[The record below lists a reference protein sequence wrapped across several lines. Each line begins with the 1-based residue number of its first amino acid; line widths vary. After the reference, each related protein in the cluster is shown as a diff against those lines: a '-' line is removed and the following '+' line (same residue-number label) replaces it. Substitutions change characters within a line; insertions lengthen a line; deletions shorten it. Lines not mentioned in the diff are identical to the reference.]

1 MTAVVIKFER
11 PAQRQAALGVELPI
25 FLAPTVEGFR
35 QKLYSDAFFELPF
48 VTLPSEEC
56 ASWGEFWE
64 RANMWNDEPT
74 GDSCADC
81 QRGHR
86 YALASIDTIRKEN
99 ASSRGLEIVVERM
112 IERAFRRRGPKG
124 ALCRKLSS
132 AEQSFLEELCKIAV
146 YGWGEGKTN
155 G

>member
-56 ASWGEFWE
+56 ASWGKFCE
-64 RANMWNDEPT
+64 RANMWNDGPT
-74 GDSCADC
+74 GDGCADC
-81 QRGHR
+81 QRV
-86 YALASIDTIRKEN
+86 ADTHWPRLIPFAR
-99 ASSRGLEIVVERM
+99 RTPV
-112 IERAFRRRGPKG
+112 RA
-124 ALCRKLSS
+124 
-132 AEQSFLEELCKIAV
+132 V
-146 YGWGEGKTN
+146 
-155 G
+155 

>member
-11 PAQRQAALGVELPI
+11 PAARPKTPCKPKATALERAAAAAQRQAPSAIELPI

-48 VTLPSEEC
+48 VTLPSEEY

-81 QRGHR
+81 QRGRR
-86 YALASIDTIRKEN
+86 YALAAIDTIRKEN
-99 ASSRGLEIVVERM
+99 AGSRGLEIVVERM
-112 IERAFRRRGPKG
+112 I
-124 ALCRKLSS
+124 
-132 AEQSFLEELCKIAV
+132 
-146 YGWGEGKTN
+146 
-155 G
+155 